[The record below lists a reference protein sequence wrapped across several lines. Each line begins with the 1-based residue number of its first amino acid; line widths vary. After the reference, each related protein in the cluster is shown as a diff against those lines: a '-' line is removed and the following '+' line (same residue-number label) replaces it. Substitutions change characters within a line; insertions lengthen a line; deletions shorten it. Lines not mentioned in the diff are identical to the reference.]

1 MRIAVIGGGIFGV
14 TAAVELA
21 KELHAVTLFEK
32 NPSILQGATPR
43 SQNRLHLGL
52 HYPRDLATA
61 RQSIL
66 GFKEFGHVFGDAVY
80 GGFPNYYAISNH
92 ASKVDPSE
100 FVGFCALAGIKIDS
114 VTDGPVLPNGV
125 KVKNISGLWTCG
137 EGVIDMKVLREI
149 LEDMLAKQKIE
160 VQLGTEV
167 SRLVETDNGWILESK
182 TGTLGQFDLVVRCT
196 YSSDLIEMHSRS
208 FVPFPRIFHKT
219 LIQVVESKQ
228 NRFGITIID
237 GDFLTVLPHGFSKKL
252 LSYGPSIST
261 RQKAESYSRPVDWV
275 DSSEADIMDFQSQMK
290 KRIDYWLEDWDYE
303 ITSEYLET
311 IRTIEVGVE
320 STDRRTSHVK
330 ISAPRLIEVWSG
342 KIDHAVEISKLIPK
356 MVSRFRSV

>member
-1 MRIAVIGGGIFGV
+1 
-14 TAAVELA
+14 
-21 KELHAVTLFEK
+21 
-32 NPSILQGATPR
+32 
-43 SQNRLHLGL
+43 
-52 HYPRDLATA
+52 
-61 RQSIL
+61 
-66 GFKEFGHVFGDAVY
+66 
-80 GGFPNYYAISNH
+80 
-92 ASKVDPSE
+92 
-100 FVGFCALAGIKIDS
+100 
-114 VTDGPVLPNGV
+114 
-125 KVKNISGLWTCG
+125 
-137 EGVIDMKVLREI
+137 
-149 LEDMLAKQKIE
+149 
-160 VQLGTEV
+160 
-167 SRLVETDNGWILESK
+167 
-182 TGTLGQFDLVVRCT
+182 
-196 YSSDLIEMHSRS
+196 MHSRS

-303 ITSEYLET
+303 ITSNYLET

-330 ISAPRLIEVWSG
+330 NSAPRLIEVWSG

>member
-1 MRIAVIGGGIFGV
+1 
-14 TAAVELA
+14 
-21 KELHAVTLFEK
+21 
-32 NPSILQGATPR
+32 
-43 SQNRLHLGL
+43 
-52 HYPRDLATA
+52 
-61 RQSIL
+61 
-66 GFKEFGHVFGDAVY
+66 
-80 GGFPNYYAISNH
+80 
-92 ASKVDPSE
+92 
-100 FVGFCALAGIKIDS
+100 
-114 VTDGPVLPNGV
+114 
-125 KVKNISGLWTCG
+125 
-137 EGVIDMKVLREI
+137 MKVLREI

-196 YSSDLIEMHSRS
+196 YSSDSIEMHSRS
-208 FVPFPRIFHKT
+208 FVPFRRIFHKT

-237 GDFLTVLPHGFSKKL
+237 GDFLTILPQGFSKKL

-261 RQKAESYSRPVDWV
+261 RQKSESYSCPLDWV

>member
-21 KELHAVTLFEK
+21 KDFHTVTLFEK
-32 NPSILQGATPR
+32 NVEILQGATPR

-61 RQSIL
+61 KQSIL
-66 GFKEFGHVFGDAVY
+66 GFKEFGDVFGDAVFS
-80 GGFPNYYAISNH
+80 GFPNYYAIPKHS
-92 ASKVDPSE
+92 SKVDPSE
-100 FVGFCALAGIKIDS
+100 FVEFCTVAGIKIS
-114 VTDGPVLPNGV
+114 PVSDGPVLPNGV

-137 EGVIDMKVLREI
+137 EGVIDMKILREI
-149 LEDMLAKQKIE
+149 LKDMLTKQKIE

-167 SRLVETDNGWILESK
+167 SSLVEVASGWTLESNS
-182 TGTLGQFDLVVRCT
+182 GTLGRFDLVVRCT
-196 YSSDLIEMHSRS
+196 YSSDSIELHSQN
-208 FVPFPRIFHKT
+208 FIPFPRIFHKT
-219 LIQVVESKQ
+219 LIQVIESTQ
-228 NRFGITIID
+228 NRFGLTIID
-237 GDFLTVLPHGFSKKL
+237 GDFLTILPQGFSKKL

-261 RQKAESYSRPVDWV
+261 RQKAESYLRPLDWV
-275 DSSEADIMDFQSQMK
+275 DSSKTDIIDFQSQMK
-290 KRIDYWLEDWDYE
+290 TRIDHWLENWDYE

-311 IRTIEVGVE
+311 IRTIAVGVE

-330 ISAPRLIEVWSG
+330 NSAPRLIEVWSG

-356 MVSRFRSV
+356 MVSHF